1 MSVFEP
7 PPQRQRLASVL
18 RRLRLDADL
27 TTTALGERLGISQTR
42 VSRLELGRVT
52 PTGDIVDT
60 WARATGAP
68 DGLRAELLA
77 LVETVEA
84 EAVEWR
90 TVLRRRSLPDLQV
103 DVAEMEASAG
113 RVATYTPLLVPG
125 LMQTPEYTR
134 RIYAARWPD
143 RRPDAVEAIA
153 RRMDRQRIL
162 YEEGRRLEFVV
173 GEAALRR
180 RFGPPAAIREQLN
193 RILTVAGLDTVTLG
207 VLPLDTD
214 LATWGTHQFNLFDDR
229 AGDEPALVHVE
240 LLTAGVNVT
249 QPDDVEE
256 YRTAFT
262 RLLAASATG
271 DQAEA
276 IVHAVEDALL
286 SRPL

>member
-7 PPQRQRLASVL
+7 PPQRQRLASAL
-18 RRLRLDADL
+18 RRLRLGADL
-27 TTTALGERLGISQTR
+27 TTTALGELLGVSQTR

-52 PTGDIVDT
+52 PTAEIVDA

-68 DGLRAELLA
+68 DGLREELLA
-77 LVETVEA
+77 LVDPVEA

-90 TVLRRRSLPDLQV
+90 TVLRRRSLPELQV
-103 DVAEMEASAG
+103 DVAEIEASAG
-113 RVATYTPLLVPG
+113 WVATYSPLLVPG

-134 RIYAARWPD
+134 RIYAARWHD
-143 RRPDAVEAIA
+143 RRPDAAEAIA

-180 RFGPPAAIREQLN
+180 RFGSPPAIREQLN

-240 LLTAGVNVT
+240 LLTAGMNVT
-249 QPDDVEE
+249 QPDDVEQ
-256 YRTAFT
+256 YRAAFA
-262 RLLAASATG
+262 RLLDASVTG
-271 DQAEA
+271 DRVEEVVRAA
-276 IVHAVEDALL
+276 EDAALD
-286 SRPL
+286 RQ